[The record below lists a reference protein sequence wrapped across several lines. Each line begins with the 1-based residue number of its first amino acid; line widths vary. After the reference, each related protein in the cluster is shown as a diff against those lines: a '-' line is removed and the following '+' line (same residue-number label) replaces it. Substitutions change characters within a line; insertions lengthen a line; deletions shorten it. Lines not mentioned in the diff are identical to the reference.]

1 MLSKTWMH
9 GFAWTFVCA
18 WALGCQGSI
27 LGSLPDAGRRAD
39 AAFVNDAAPG
49 DARPEGRDARP
60 EGDDA
65 ALASS
70 DAWAASDAPT
80 TADDARTCTCAGRL
94 CGDDGCGGSC
104 GMCAAGA
111 SCSAGMCT
119 SGGEVATRFS
129 LPPWSVAGVSRENC
143 QRFRAGDFIGIVNSG
158 PVFAR
163 IHEGILWGESYEGM
177 GTSGPFDA
185 ARFPPGAGQ
194 FKPSGWVASSTLL
207 SSADRWCLSDEDPR
221 TGWVP
226 ESIGYRPFAAGDLL
240 TRADGSV
247 LLVNGGPV
255 WARQT
260 GSVLWA
266 EAYEGE
272 GRTPPYTADR
282 YPAGTGQYKPGHW
295 LSSGG
300 FDWRQAS
307 QFSETMP

>member
-1 MLSKTWMH
+1 MLSKTWMR
-9 GFAWTFVCA
+9 GLLWMFGSAS
-18 WALGCQGSI
+18 ALGCQGSI

-39 AAFVNDAAPG
+39 ATSVNDAAQLG
-49 DARPEGRDARP
+49 DARLEAN
-60 EGDDA
+60 DA
-65 ALASS
+65 ASFASDTWASS
-70 DAWAASDAPT
+70 DAPA
-80 TADDARTCTCAGRL
+80 TADDAGTTCTCAGRM
-94 CGDDGCGGSC
+94 CGDDGCGRSC
-104 GMCAAGA
+104 GVCSGGA
-111 SCSAGMCT
+111 SCNAGMCVP
-119 SGGEVATRFS
+119 GGEVATRFS

-143 QRFRAGDFIGIVNSG
+143 QRFHVGDYIGIVNSG

-177 GTSGPFDA
+177 GTSEPFTA
-185 ARFPPGAGQ
+185 ERFPPGAGQ
-194 FKPSGWVASSTLL
+194 FKPSGWVASSPSL
-207 SSADRWCLSDEDPR
+207 SNADRWCFSDEDPR

-260 GSVLWA
+260 GSVFWA